1 MTHPW
6 PMFAPEANYYSMVL
20 GAGPAPMLA
29 YGDVLLAHNASM
41 TAVVGVSTAT
51 AVGTAAAFV
60 GNAGSASEAALVEHN
75 TQHSVFADEALARA
89 QIAHLAAATHSA
101 TVTQMVPAPPAHAN
115 RLEEAADELINPI
128 VWGALTPRIADLN
141 LEYFGF
147 MWPNNAAAGVRYGA
161 ALDGL
166 GAALMTPSLPAI
178 SGGSAAAVAV
188 AAATVAESAAL
199 SGMQAAVGA
208 VGTGISAVAS
218 PAAALPAAAL
228 SAVTSSASS
237 VSSAPVSSTPP
248 VQPMATVQHAPSV
261 PAQPLAPAQSSAG
274 MFAPPP
280 TAAVMPPAVPNP
292 AAESPAAQLLT
303 PRPAPVAP
311 PMPAAPG
318 VTSFVPPAQPFSPPP
333 PTAGRAAGLGPGM
346 LNASALRGPVSTMP
360 LTTTATSTLATA
372 TQPLAYVPPE
382 PPRPP
387 VPPTPPQPPLLNPG
401 DTAHTLNPPPQPQ
414 QSPPPHHAP
423 QPSAPQE
430 GQAGPSTGSGGPE
443 GSGGPGTQ
451 MPGSAPSQAPQA
463 PPAAI
468 PLDTRPPVP
477 PPPEPGEPA
486 PRAPTPP
493 SWASPPVPKSVQA
506 AKDELDSLEKLI
518 QHHNSNP
525 PSPSNLPAVADYNA
539 EADYYNA
546 WAAQLQG
553 QLGSSNTE
561 YTPATPAKTAE
572 TPSWTQPA
580 PQQPV
585 HQGPGSQPQP
595 GAPSSPN
602 LAEQA
607 KQIGREVSDLPKGT
621 RSDAIADK
629 VTGLHL
635 NQEQAA
641 EAADIAAQAAFGDTS
656 GIASLPDGTK
666 VVLPLRIDQGIALI
680 VHSDGSVTVFRGDLY
695 QFLPFL
701 GR

>member
-75 TQHSVFADEALARA
+75 TQHAVFADEALARA

-166 GAALMTPSLPAI
+166 GAALMAPSLPAI

-208 VGTGISAVAS
+208 AGTGISAVAS

-248 VQPMATVQHAPSV
+248 VQPMATVQHTPSV

-280 TAAVMPPAVPNP
+280 SAAVMPPVVSNP

-414 QSPPPHHAP
+414 QSPPPHPNPPQHP
-423 QPSAPQE
+423 QPQPQPQQVPPPHPAPPDQ
-430 GQAGPSTGSGGPE
+430 SIGGAPNQ
-443 GSGGPGTQ
+443 GVQNLGGGLKDAPGADALSVHNAQDVHRIVDPLPPGRNPGVKVLPTPDEIWELYKQ
-451 MPGSAPSQAPQA
+451 LTENAGSAPPS
-463 PPAAI
+463 
-468 PLDTRPPVP
+468 TY
-477 PPPEPGEPA
+477 PG
-486 PRAPTPP
+486 
-493 SWASPPVPKSVQA
+493 
-506 AKDELDSLEKLI
+506 
-518 QHHNSNP
+518 
-525 PSPSNLPAVADYNA
+525 
-539 EADYYNA
+539 
-546 WAAQLQG
+546 
-553 QLGSSNTE
+553 
-561 YTPATPAKTAE
+561 
-572 TPSWTQPA
+572 
-580 PQQPV
+580 QQ
-585 HQGPGSQPQP
+585 
-595 GAPSSPN
+595 
-602 LAEQA
+602 
-607 KQIGREVSDLPKGT
+607 RM
-621 RSDAIADK
+621 
-629 VTGLHL
+629 
-635 NQEQAA
+635 
-641 EAADIAAQAAFGDTS
+641 
-656 GIASLPDGTK
+656 LPDGTRIGFRPNSQWGGPTVDIK
-666 VVLPLRIDQGIALI
+666 YPDGTNVGVHLPEPPKAPQPQPVPAPEPEPAPVPTQSPVPTPAPAEPGNSPVHLPPVQAPPPEEGGVLAIIGAIVVAIGGLLSTAAEPLR
-680 VHSDGSVTVFRGDLY
+680 
-695 QFLPFL
+695 
-701 GR
+701 